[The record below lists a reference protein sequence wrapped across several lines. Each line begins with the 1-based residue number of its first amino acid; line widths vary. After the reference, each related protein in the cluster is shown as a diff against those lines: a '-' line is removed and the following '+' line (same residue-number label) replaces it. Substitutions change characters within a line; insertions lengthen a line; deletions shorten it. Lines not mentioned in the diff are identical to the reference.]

1 MNEKTF
7 AIKEDLLT
15 YQAHRLQE
23 LIVEMLKCCEDRK
36 VYESGKFAL
45 PHAELKCLLLFDG
58 QRYLTVKDIAQ
69 KLEVAK
75 SRVTKLVNGLKE
87 KRLVEEIDDPKDAR
101 IKLISLT
108 PAGHTRFNEI
118 AAFQKNDLETQFA
131 ELKSKVETLTK
142 ESAENKLSMIV
153 FSGDMDKVLAALI
166 IASGAVAM
174 GMDVVMFFTF
184 WGTPILRDKGKKVGG
199 KDLMGTM
206 FGAMLPKG
214 ACNLKLSKMNMGG
227 MGTAMMKSLMK
238 KKNVASVE
246 EMLAVAGELG
256 VKIYVCEMS
265 MDLMGFKREE
275 MIEYPKMDFC
285 GVAKF
290 LEEAKSSKIQLFI

>member
-1 MNEKTF
+1 MK
-7 AIKEDLLT
+7 
-15 YQAHRLQE
+15 
-23 LIVEMLKCCEDRK
+23 
-36 VYESGKFAL
+36 
-45 PHAELKCLLLFDG
+45 
-58 QRYLTVKDIAQ
+58 
-69 KLEVAK
+69 
-75 SRVTKLVNGLKE
+75 
-87 KRLVEEIDDPKDAR
+87 
-101 IKLISLT
+101 
-108 PAGHTRFNEI
+108 
-118 AAFQKNDLETQFA
+118 KNDLETQFA
-131 ELKSKVETLTK
+131 ELKTKVETLTK
-142 ESAENKLSMIV
+142 EGAENKLSMIV

-256 VKIYVCEMS
+256 VRIYVCEMS
-265 MDLMGFKREE
+265 MDLMGFTREE
-275 MIEYPKMDFC
+275 MIEYPNMDFC